1 MFIQQNQIEEIN
13 QLCNEYNVEKMYLFG
28 SVLTSKFNKESDV
41 DFLVKFKAFD
51 LKFYFINYMNLKEK
65 LEKLLGRNV
74 DLVEEQ
80 TIDNPFL
87 KNSIDKSKKVI
98 YG

>member
-1 MFIQQNQIEEIN
+1 MFIQQNQLEEIT
-13 QLCNEYNVEKMYLFG
+13 QLCSEYNVEKMYLFG

-51 LKFYFINYMNLKEK
+51 LKLYFINYLNLKEK

-87 KNSIDKSKKVI
+87 KKSIDRSKKVI

>member
-1 MFIQQNQIEEIN
+1 MFIKESQIKEIN
-13 QLCNEYNVEKMYLFG
+13 QLCNDYNVEKMYVFG
-28 SVLTSKFNKESDV
+28 SVLTSKFNNKSDV
-41 DFLVKFKAFD
+41 DFLVKFKPFD

-65 LEKLLGRNV
+65 LEKLLLRNV

-80 TIDNPFL
+80 TIKNPFL
-87 KNSIDKSKKVI
+87 KKSIDKSKKMI

>member
-1 MFIQQNQIEEIN
+1 MFIQENQIKEIN

-28 SVLTSKFNKESDV
+28 SVLTPKFNNESDI
-41 DFLVKFKAFD
+41 DLLVKFKPFD